1 MTFCYNLEKSPYI
14 YEKWKNLI
22 RVPIR
27 FWNINKFDKYLR
39 RESLTHRA
47 KQYHVF
53 LMFSKNSKLRGINI
67 YLGTFFI
74 FYKVNEKGFESPT
87 FLRICFLNIL
97 SFTSSSLLY
106 LVSYVFYPQRK
117 TRKNVLNWI
126 SERNVGKDCA
136 ESF

>member
-1 MTFCYNLEKSPYI
+1 MDAPQHSKVALHMKNGKTWSEFPLGFEILTSMTNI
-14 YEKWKNLI
+14 YG
-22 RVPIR
+22 
-27 FWNINKFDKYLR
+27 
-39 RESLTHRA
+39 ESLTHRA

-53 LMFSKNSKLRGINI
+53 LMFFKNYKLRGINI
-67 YLGTFFI
+67 YLLGTFFI

-126 SERNVGKDCA
+126 SERNVGNDCA